1 MTATSTTETLA
12 ARDGTR
18 LLVRRWE
25 AAGAGAPWAT
35 ALVVHGLGEHSGRWE
50 KVGNRMAVAGIAA
63 SSFDHRGHGRSEG
76 RRAYAE
82 SWDHLLDDAQ
92 DRLAAS
98 RVAGLPAILYGQSMG
113 GLVCA
118 DYLLSG
124 RPAPDLA
131 VLSAPAL
138 GDTLNPLL
146 RSLAPALGRVAGTIE
161 LKNPFTPDQLSRDP
175 KVGEAY
181 AADPLTLS
189 RTTLRLG
196 AGVITAADRVN
207 AKLAAGVTLPCT
219 TLVIHGEDDTIIPTA
234 STERLGATPGVER
247 RTYPGVRHEP
257 HNDPD
262 GDAIV
267 DAAIAWL
274 RAKAGA

>member
-1 MTATSTTETLA
+1 MRDTSTTETLG
-12 ARDGTR
+12 ARDGTS
-18 LLVRRWE
+18 LLVRRWQAE
-25 AAGAGAPWAT
+25 GTPWAT
-35 ALVVHGLGEHSGRWE
+35 ALIVHGLGEHSGRWE
-50 KVGNRMAVAGIAA
+50 TVARRMAAAGITPTAY
-63 SSFDHRGHGRSEG
+63 DHRGHGRSDG
-76 RRAYAE
+76 RRAHVDRWE
-82 SWDHLLDDAQ
+82 QLLDDAE
-92 DRLAAS
+92 DRLAAG
-98 RVAGLPAILYGQSMG
+98 RVAGFPAILYGQSMG

-146 RSLAPALGRVAGTIE
+146 RALAPALGRVAGTVE
-161 LKNPFTPDQLSRDP
+161 LANPFVPDQLSRDP

-181 AADPLTLS
+181 TADPLTLS
-189 RTTLRLG
+189 KTTLRLG

-207 AKLAAGVTLPCT
+207 RKVAAGASLPCP

-234 STERLGATPGVER
+234 STAGLGTAAGAER

-274 RAKAGA
+274 RAKAGT

>member
-1 MTATSTTETLA
+1 MTDTSTTETLV

-18 LLVRRWE
+18 LLVRRWAVE
-25 AAGAGAPWAT
+25 GTPWAT
-35 ALVVHGLGEHSGRWE
+35 ALIVHGLGEHSGRWE
-50 KVGNRMAVAGIAA
+50 PVASRMAAAGIAPSA
-63 SSFDHRGHGRSEG
+63 YDHRGHGRSEG
-76 RRAYAE
+76 RRAHVDRWE
-82 SWDHLLDDAQ
+82 QLLDDAE

-118 DYLLSG
+118 DHLLSG

-146 RSLAPALGRVAGTIE
+146 RTLAPALGRVAGTVE
-161 LKNPFTPDQLSRDP
+161 LANPFTPDQLSRDP

-196 AGVITAADRVN
+196 AGVVTAADRVN
-207 AKLAAGVTLPCT
+207 RKVAAGTSLPCP

-234 STERLGATPGVER
+234 STASLGAAPGAER

-262 GDAIV
+262 GEAIV

-274 RAKAGA
+274 RAKARS

>member
-18 LLVRRWE
+18 LLVRRWDAE
-25 AAGAGAPWAT
+25 GTPWAT

-50 KVGNRMAVAGIAA
+50 KVAARMTAAGIAA
-63 SSFDHRGHGRSEG
+63 WSFDHRGHGRSEG
-76 RRAYAE
+76 RRAYAAR
-82 SWDHLLDDAQ
+82 WDHLLDDVE

-98 RVAGLPAILYGQSMG
+98 RVAGLPAIVWGQSMG

-146 RSLAPALGRVAGTIE
+146 RTLAPALGRVAGTVE
-161 LKNPFTPDQLSRDP
+161 LANPFIPDQLSRDP

-181 AADPLTLS
+181 AVDPLTLS
-189 RTTLRLG
+189 KTTLRLA
-196 AGVITAADRVN
+196 AGVVTAADRVN
-207 AKLAAGVTLPCT
+207 AKIEAGATVPCP

-234 STERLGATPGVER
+234 STATLGAAPGVER

-262 GDAIV
+262 GEAIV

>member
-1 MTATSTTETLA
+1 MSATSTTETVA
-12 ARDGTR
+12 GRDGTR
-18 LLVRRWE
+18 LLVRSWPAR
-25 AAGAGAPWAT
+25 GTPWAT
-35 ALVVHGLGEHSGRWE
+35 ALIVHGLGEHSGRWE
-50 KVGNRMAVAGIAA
+50 AVGGRMAAAGIGTTGY
-63 SSFDHRGHGRSEG
+63 DHRGHGRSDG
-76 RRAYAE
+76 RRAYVDRWE
-82 SWDHLLDDAQ
+82 QLLDDAE
-92 DRLAAS
+92 DRLVAS

-146 RSLAPALGRVAGTIE
+146 RALAPALGRVAGTVE
-161 LKNPFTPDQLSRDP
+161 RANPFIPDQLSRDP

-181 AADPLTLS
+181 AADPLTLPK
-189 RTTLRLG
+189 TTLRLG
-196 AGVITAADRVN
+196 AGVIAAADRVN
-207 AKLAAGVTLPCT
+207 RKVAAGATLPCP

-234 STERLGATPGVER
+234 STEKLGAAAGAER

-262 GDAIV
+262 GEAIV
-267 DAAIAWL
+267 DATIAWL

>member
-1 MTATSTTETLA
+1 MSATSTTETVA

-18 LLVRRWE
+18 LLVRRWPVQ
-25 AAGAGAPWAT
+25 GTPWAT
-35 ALVVHGLGEHSGRWE
+35 ALIVHGLGEHSGRWE
-50 KVGNRMAVAGIAA
+50 TVAGRMADAGIAPTA
-63 SSFDHRGHGRSEG
+63 YDHRGHGRSEG
-76 RRAYAE
+76 RRAHVDRWE
-82 SWDHLLDDAQ
+82 QLLDDAE

-98 RVAGLPAILYGQSMG
+98 RDGVPAVLYGQSMG

-146 RSLAPALGRVAGTIE
+146 RRLAPLLGSVAGTRE
-161 LKNPFTPDQLSRDP
+161 KQNPFTPDQLSRDP

-181 AADPLTLS
+181 AADPLTLPK
-189 RTTLRLG
+189 TTLRLG
-196 AGVITAADRVN
+196 AGIVVAADRVN
-207 AKLAAGVTLPCT
+207 ARLAAGASLPCP

-234 STERLGATPGVER
+234 STTALGMAPGAER

>member
-1 MTATSTTETLA
+1 MTATSTTETLV

-18 LLVRRWE
+18 LLVRRW
-25 AAGAGAPWAT
+25 AAKGRPWAT
-35 ALVVHGLGEHSGRWE
+35 ALIVHGLGEHSGRWE
-50 KVGNRMAVAGIAA
+50 TVACRMAAAGITPTAY
-63 SSFDHRGHGRSEG
+63 DHRGHGRSEG
-76 RRAYAE
+76 RRAHVDRWE
-82 SWDHLLDDAQ
+82 QLLDDAE

-118 DYLLSG
+118 DHLLSG

-146 RSLAPALGRVAGTIE
+146 RAIAPALGRVAGTVE
-161 LKNPFTPDQLSRDP
+161 LANPFIPDQLSRDP

-181 AADPLTLS
+181 AADPLTLPK
-189 RTTLRLG
+189 TTLRLG
-196 AGVITAADRVN
+196 AGVIAAADRVN
-207 AKLAAGVTLPCT
+207 REVAASATLPCP

-234 STERLGATPGVER
+234 STAGLGMAPGAER

-267 DAAIAWL
+267 DATIAWL